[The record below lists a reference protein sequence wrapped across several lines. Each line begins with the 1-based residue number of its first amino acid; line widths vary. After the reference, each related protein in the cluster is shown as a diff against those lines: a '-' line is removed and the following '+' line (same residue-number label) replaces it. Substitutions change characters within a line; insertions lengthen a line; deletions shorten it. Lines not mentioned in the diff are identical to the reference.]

1 MDIKGEMDR
10 NTVIVGDFNTPF
22 TSMNRSSKQKINKET
37 TALNDTIDQ
46 MDLIGIFRALHPKA
60 EHTDFSSTHGIFSR
74 IDHMLG
80 HKTNLS
86 KFKKAEII
94 SSIFSDYNSI
104 KLEINHQKKN

>member
-1 MDIKGEMDR
+1 M
-10 NTVIVGDFNTPF
+10 
-22 TSMNRSSKQKINKET
+22 
-37 TALNDTIDQ
+37 LDQ
-46 MDLIGIFRALHPKA
+46 MDLIDVFTAFLPKAA
-60 EHTDFSSTHGIFSR
+60 EHTFFLSAHGTFSAT
-74 IDHMLG
+74 DHMLG